1 MIVLI
6 VLMFVLAWQELTHSE
21 LHSVFVDF
29 FSAIS
34 LRFQSIL
41 ALKISGLESYQLLLG
56 SQEACNFMNIVAV
69 S

>member
-1 MIVLI
+1 
-6 VLMFVLAWQELTHSE
+6 MFVLAWQELTNSE
-21 LHSVFVDF
+21 LHGIFVEF

-34 LRFQSIL
+34 LRFQFTL

-56 SQEACNFMNIVAV
+56 SQEAFDFMNVVAV